1 MSIANSPQENIK
13 DVYIENMVDELR
25 KISELIEEFNYVSM
39 DTEFPGIVY
48 PSTHQISSNVFCNF
62 SNSSAFNGINTVQPY
77 SSKSIY
83 KSNIS
88 KKPVESTNNTNQ
100 ISGGTTGC
108 YDLNYNNIK
117 KNVDDMKMIQFGI
130 TLSDKFGNHPEE
142 ISTWQFNFKFDLE
155 NDIYLHESIQ
165 LLEFSGIDFNKF
177 YHEGIEQEYFA
188 ENIIA
193 SGIVLNENVKWI
205 TFHGVYDFAYLLKT
219 ISNQPLPEDE
229 QSFMEYLFV
238 YFPKFYDLRY
248 MIKNISWLKGGLSRI
263 ATDLEI
269 KWNGAIHQA
278 GCDSILTSKV
288 FTKLC
293 LNHGEFLNLEKD
305 LNMLYGFNSFL
316 QDESEN
322 IQNESKKSELLQSNS
337 LFTSNN
343 TFYNNY
349 NKFQMNTPMRSNN
362 SIVYNP
368 YVNMNYNLNNQKA
381 SVLFSSINNSQTS
394 IPTFNS
400 YVNYDFNNY
409 FGGKIGGSLGTNTTR
424 K

>member
-1 MSIANSPQENIK
+1 MSLANSPHIQE
-13 DVYIENMVDELR
+13 VYSENMVDELR

-48 PSTHQISSNVFCNF
+48 PNTHQISSNVFCNF
-62 SNSSAFNGINTVQPY
+62 SNSSVFNGINTVQSYPG
-77 SSKSIY
+77 KSTQ
-83 KSNIS
+83 KPNFS
-88 KKPVESTNNTNQ
+88 KKPLESTTSSNQ
-100 ISGGTTGC
+100 ISGS
-108 YDLNYNNIK
+108 YDLNYKNIK

-142 ISTWQFNFKFDLE
+142 ISTWQFNFKFDLD

-177 YHEGIEQEYFA
+177 FHDGIEQEYFA

-193 SGIVLNENVKWI
+193 SGVVLNENVKWI

-219 ISNQPLPEDE
+219 ISNQTLPEDE
-229 QSFMEYLFV
+229 QTFMEYLFV
-238 YFPKFYDLRY
+238 YFPNFYDLRY

-263 ATDLEI
+263 ASDLDI

-293 LNHGEFLNLEKD
+293 LNHGELLNLDKD
-305 LNMLYGFNSFL
+305 LNMLYGFNSYT

-322 IQNESKKSELLQSNS
+322 IQNESKNSELLQSNPIY
-337 LFTSNN
+337 TSNN
-343 TFYNNY
+343 TYYNNY
-349 NKFQMNTPMRSNN
+349 NKFQMNPSMRSNN
-362 SIVYNP
+362 GMVYNP
-368 YVNMNYNLNNQKA
+368 YVNMNYNLNNQNA
-381 SVLFSSINNSQTS
+381 NVLFPSINNSHTS
-394 IPTFNS
+394 IPTFNN
-400 YVNYDFNNY
+400 YVNYDYNNY
-409 FGGKIGGSLGTNTTR
+409 FGGKIGGSLGTNATR

>member
-1 MSIANSPQENIK
+1 MSSANSPHIQE
-13 DVYIENMVDELR
+13 VYSENMVDELR

-48 PSTHQISSNVFCNF
+48 PNTHQISSNVFCNF
-62 SNSSAFNGINTVQPY
+62 SNSSVFNGINTVQSYPG
-77 SSKSIY
+77 KSTH
-83 KSNIS
+83 KPNFS
-88 KKPVESTNNTNQ
+88 KKPLESTTSSNQ
-100 ISGGTTGC
+100 ISGS
-108 YDLNYNNIK
+108 YDLNYKNIK

-142 ISTWQFNFKFDLE
+142 ISTWQFNFKFDLD

-177 YHEGIEQEYFA
+177 YHDGIEQEYFA

-193 SGIVLNENVKWI
+193 SGVVLNENVKWI

-219 ISNQPLPEDE
+219 ISNQTLPEDE
-229 QSFMEYLFV
+229 QTFMEYLFV
-238 YFPKFYDLRY
+238 YFPNFYDLRY

-263 ATDLEI
+263 ASDLDI

-293 LNHGEFLNLEKD
+293 LNHGELLNLDKD
-305 LNMLYGFNSFL
+305 LNMLYGFNSYT

-322 IQNESKKSELLQSNS
+322 IQNESKNSELLQSNPIY
-337 LFTSNN
+337 TSNN
-343 TFYNNY
+343 TYYNNY
-349 NKFQMNTPMRSNN
+349 NKFQMNPSMRSNN
-362 SIVYNP
+362 GMVYNP
-368 YVNMNYNLNNQKA
+368 YVNMNYNLNNQNA
-381 SVLFSSINNSQTS
+381 NVLFPSINNSHTS
-394 IPTFNS
+394 IPTFNN
-400 YVNYDFNNY
+400 YVNYDYNNY
-409 FGGKIGGSLGTNTTR
+409 FGGKIGGSLGTNATR